1 MKGIGGFSTP
11 TESYANR
18 FPFLPYCWLTNNVG
32 NMNELIKITEKDGK
46 QVVSAKELYLGLGL
60 DKSHWTR
67 WSMQNIEE
75 DKFFN
80 ENEDWVGFATMAN
93 GNETKDYAITLDFA
107 KHLAMMARTE
117 KSYEYPNYFLECERI
132 AKSTIEKAL
141 PKTFAEA
148 LRLAAEQA
156 EQIEKQQA
164 LIAEQTPKA
173 EFFDAVADSKDA
185 VPMLEVAKVLGIK
198 GMGRNNLF
206 EFLRQEKVLM
216 NNNIPYQRYQD
227 LGYFRVIEQ
236 KYTKNYEECI
246 NFKTL
251 VYQKG
256 VDFIRK
262 LINNKYK
269 ENGK

>member
-18 FPFLPYCWLTNNVG
+18 FPFLPYCWLTKNVG
-32 NMNELIKITEKDGK
+32 NMNELIKITEKSGK
-46 QVVSAKELYLGLGL
+46 QVVSARELYKSLELADGQFSRWAKSNIL
-60 DKSHWTR
+60 D
-67 WSMQNIEE
+67 NP
-75 DKFFN
+75 FAV
-80 ENEDWVGFATMAN
+80 ENEDWVGFDIDVE
-93 GNETKDYAITLDFA
+93 GNKVSDYALVVSFA
-107 KHLAMMARTE
+107 KKIAMMSKTE
-117 KSYEYPNYFLECERI
+117 KGNKIRDYFLECE
-132 AKSTIEKAL
+132 KKAQNYI
-141 PKTFAEA
+141 PKTYSEA
-148 LRLAAEQA
+148 LLLAAKQA

-164 LIAEQTPKA
+164 LIAEQAPKA

-256 VDFIRK
+256 IDFIRK

-269 ENGK
+269 

>member
-1 MKGIGGFSTP
+1 
-11 TESYANR
+11 
-18 FPFLPYCWLTNNVG
+18 
-32 NMNELIKITEKDGK
+32 MNELIKITEKNGK

-60 DKSHWTR
+60 DKSNWSR
-67 WSMQNIEE
+67 WSKVNIEE

-80 ENEDWVGFATMAN
+80 ESEDWARL
-93 GNETKDYAITLDFA
+93 KDDSDNQLVTNPNKVSYDYVITLDFA

-117 KSYEYPNYFLECERI
+117 KSHEYRNYFLECERI

>member
-1 MKGIGGFSTP
+1 M
-11 TESYANR
+11 A
-18 FPFLPYCWLTNNVG
+18 
-32 NMNELIKITEKDGK
+32 ELIKVTEKDGK
-46 QVVSAKELYLGLGL
+46 QIVSAKELYLGLGL
-60 DKSHWTR
+60 DKSNWSR
-67 WSMQNIEE
+67 WSVQNIEE
-75 DKFFN
+75 DKFFH
-80 ENEDWVGFATMAN
+80 ENEDWVGFVTMTN

-107 KHLAMMARTE
+107 KHLAMMARTGR
-117 KSYEYPNYFLECERI
+117 SHEYRNYFLECERI
-132 AKSTIEKAL
+132 AKQTVEKAL

-156 EQIEKQQA
+156 EQIERQQE
-164 LIAEQTPKA
+164 LIAIQTPKA

-206 EFLRQEKVLM
+206 EFLRQQKVLM
-216 NNNIPYQRYQD
+216 PNNIPYQKYQD

-256 VDFIRK
+256 IDFIRK
-262 LINNKYK
+262 LINQKYK
-269 ENGK
+269 

>member
-1 MKGIGGFSTP
+1 
-11 TESYANR
+11 
-18 FPFLPYCWLTNNVG
+18 
-32 NMNELIKITEKDGK
+32 MNELIKVTEKKGQ

-60 DKSHWTR
+60 DKSNWSR
-67 WSMQNIEE
+67 WSRVNIEE
-75 DKFFN
+75 DNFFN
-80 ENEDWVGFATMAN
+80 ENEDWVRLKDDSDNQLVTN
-93 GNETKDYAITLDFA
+93 PNKVSYDYAISLEFA
-107 KHLAMMARTE
+107 KHIAMMARTE
-117 KSYEYPNYFLECERI
+117 KSYEYRNYFLECERI
-132 AKSTIEKAL
+132 AKQSIEKEL

-185 VPMLEVAKVLGIK
+185 VPMLEVAKVIGIK

-262 LINNKYK
+262 LINNKHK
-269 ENGK
+269 